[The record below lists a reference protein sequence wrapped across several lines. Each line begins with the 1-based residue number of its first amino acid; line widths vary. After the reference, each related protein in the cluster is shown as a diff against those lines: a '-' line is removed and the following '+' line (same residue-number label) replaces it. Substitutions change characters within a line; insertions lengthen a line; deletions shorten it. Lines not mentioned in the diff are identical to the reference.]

1 MPSEPG
7 ACLVIDVA
15 NVMGS
20 RPDGWWRDR
29 AAAATRW
36 LADLDRLVGRSVP
49 TPGGRTV
56 RVTEVVAVVEGKAR
70 QAASPEGASLRV
82 VRAVG
87 DGDTA
92 VVDVAEQTLARAG
105 TTTSEGG
112 EGPDAVLPEAVLVV
126 TADRALR
133 ERLPA
138 GVRVAGPGWLRQVL
152 E

>member
-1 MPSEPG
+1 MPSEPR
-7 ACLVIDVA
+7 ACLIIDVA

-29 AAAATRW
+29 AVAATRW
-36 LADLDRLVGRSVP
+36 LADFDRLVGRPVTMP
-49 TPGGRTV
+49 DDRTM

-70 QAASPEGASLRV
+70 QATLPDGALLRV

-87 DGDTA
+87 DGDSA
-92 VVDVAEQTLARAG
+92 VVDVAEQTLALAG
-105 TTTSEGG
+105 TTTSEGA
-112 EGPDAVLPEAVLVV
+112 EGTETVLPAAVLVV

-138 GVRVAGPGWLRQVL
+138 GVRVAGPGWLRQML

>member
-1 MPSEPG
+1 MPNEPR

-36 LADLDRLVGRSVP
+36 LADLDRLVGRSV
-49 TPGGRTV
+49 TMPGGRTM
-56 RVTEVVAVVEGKAR
+56 RVTEMVAVVEGKAR
-70 QAASPEGASLRV
+70 QATPPEGASLRV
-82 VRAVG
+82 VRAAG
-87 DGDTA
+87 DGDSA
-92 VVDVAEQTLARAG
+92 IVDVTEQTLALAG
-105 TTTSEGG
+105 TTAPEGA
-112 EGPDAVLPEAVLVV
+112 EGTDAVLPTAVLVV
-126 TADRALR
+126 TADRGLR

-138 GVRVAGPGWLRQVL
+138 GVRVAGPGWLRQML